1 LFSDKSELTITHQTT
16 DDLRQQLRS
25 RLEKLIIIPDEDAT
39 EGKFID
45 VDDVLGQVD
54 TLPEVPPEEG
64 ELLDVGG
71 FDD

>member
-1 LFSDKSELTITHQTT
+1 MFSDKSELTITHQTT

-25 RLEKLIIIPDEDAT
+25 RLEKLIIIPDEDVT
-39 EGKFID
+39 EGNLID

-54 TLPEVPPEEG
+54 TLPEVPPEED